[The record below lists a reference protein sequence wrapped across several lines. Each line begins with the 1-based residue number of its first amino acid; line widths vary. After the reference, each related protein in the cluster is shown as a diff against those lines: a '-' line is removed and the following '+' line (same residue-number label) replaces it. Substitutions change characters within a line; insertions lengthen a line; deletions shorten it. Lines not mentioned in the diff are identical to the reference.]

1 MAEGNDMWNV
11 NDTDI
16 DGAISLLAHATAGA
30 DFEHESPS
38 VKEIPLLTSESPRKP
53 TAHRYPI
60 ELWPHQE
67 AIIARCNAIEQSPNA
82 VQTQVQNTAR
92 YQDKS
97 SLPSTHTVNVG
108 VINDPPGAGKTYS
121 ILALIEQNPIG
132 TNIIIVPQNILQ
144 QWDTAMK
151 TLYANTKLKY
161 GTIKN
166 YADIMYLTTKGQWDE
181 PPKFLEYDVLILEAS
196 YAETLSAILS
206 TPLNPGEKPPSIA
219 RLIIDEV
226 DSIQDLIKTPINAQ
240 FVWLVSASFEHTNGK
255 VYIGPYFFDDD
266 LIPHI
271 FCKCDPAFVAKS
283 IQLPE
288 PVVRTVNCKSAEAA
302 LFAGVASLEA
312 MIGLHT
318 DDRRPLIKEM
328 GRSFPPGIYSHLDLA
343 KQYLIGLERQV
354 EILKDVLEI
363 TKEKS
368 DFIFDAGVQT
378 AEDKQFSELSEKL
391 ERLKNNIAAYVPT
404 PQEETKQHALKQL
417 YKEIKAGGKWLF
429 FNDNASA
436 LYDTQAAM
444 ERAGI
449 DSVMLDGGSPSKI
462 ARCIEQY
469 KTGSKNV
476 LLLNSKL
483 EGAGMNLENT
493 SHLVFMHAT
502 EPRLV
507 EQVMGR
513 AQRHGRTAP
522 LTVIHLL
529 NESENTI

>member
-1 MAEGNDMWNV
+1 MDDNWNISDADV
-11 NDTDI
+11 EK
-16 DGAISLLAHATAGA
+16 AISPL
-30 DFEHESPS
+30 ENIHELDNET
-38 VKEIPLLTSESPRKP
+38 KEPVNKDIPLLTADSPC
-53 TAHRYPI
+53 TSTTNRYPI
-60 ELWPHQE
+60 QLWPHQE
-67 AIIARCNAIEQSPNA
+67 AIIARCQHIEAHPHS
-82 VQTQVQNTAR
+82 VQTHVQNTIR
-92 YQDKS
+92 YQDRS
-97 SLPSTHTVNVG
+97 RLPTSQMVNVG

-121 ILALIEQNPIG
+121 ILSLIEHNPIG

-144 QWDTAMK
+144 QWDAAMK

-161 GTIKN
+161 GTVKS
-166 YADIMYLTTKGQWDE
+166 YADILHLTTKGQWGE
-181 PPKFLEYDVLILEAS
+181 PPKLFEYNVLILEAS
-196 YAETLSAILS
+196 YAETLSAILA
-206 TPLNPGEKPPSIA
+206 TPLNDGEQPPQIA
-219 RLIIDEV
+219 RLVIDEV
-226 DSIQDLIKTPINAQ
+226 DSIQELIKTPINAQ
-240 FVWLVSASFEHTNGK
+240 FVWLVSASFEHNNGK

-266 LIPHI
+266 LIPQI

-288 PVVRTVNCKSAEAA
+288 PIIREIKCKSAESA
-302 LFAGVASLEA
+302 LFAGVAGYEA

-328 GRSFPPGIYSHLDLA
+328 GRSFPPGIYTHLDLA
-343 KQYLIGLERQV
+343 KQYQTALEKQV

-363 TKEKS
+363 TQEKS

-378 AEDKQFSELSEKL
+378 AEDKQYSELSEKL
-391 ERLKNNIAAYVPT
+391 ERLKKNIVTYVPT
-404 PQEETKQHALKQL
+404 PPEETKQHAIKQL

-449 DSVMLDGGSPSKI
+449 DSVMLDGGSPTKI
-462 ARCIEQY
+462 ARSIEQY
-469 KTGSKNV
+469 KGGSKNV

-493 SHLVFMHAT
+493 THLVFMHAT
-502 EPRLV
+502 DSRLV

-522 LTVIHLL
+522 LNVIYLL
-529 NESENTI
+529 NESENA

>member
-1 MAEGNDMWNV
+1 MAEEAN
-11 NDTDI
+11 
-16 DGAISLLAHATAGA
+16 LLWG
-30 DFEHESPS
+30 
-38 VKEIPLLTSESPRKP
+38 VKEDALENQCMQEHDDSLPSIPKTIPLLTADSPRKE
-53 TAHRYPI
+53 TSGRYPI
-60 ELWPHQE
+60 DLWSHQE
-67 AIIARCNAIEQSPNA
+67 AIIARCQHIEAHPHA
-82 VQTQVQNTAR
+82 VSTQIQNSIR
-92 YQDKS
+92 YQNAS
-97 SLPSTHTVNVG
+97 QAPVAQTANVG

-132 TNIIIVPQNILQ
+132 TNIIVVPQNILA
-144 QWDTAMK
+144 QWDAAMK
-151 TLYANTKLKY
+151 TLYENTTLKY
-161 GTIKN
+161 GTIKT
-166 YADIMYLTTKGQWDE
+166 YADIVHLTTKGQWGE
-181 PPKFLEYDVLILEAS
+181 PPKIYEYNVILLEAS
-196 YAETLSAILS
+196 YAETISAILA
-206 TPLNPGEKPPSIA
+206 TPLNPDEEPQTNAS
-219 RLIIDEV
+219 LIIDEV
-226 DSIQDLIKTPINAQ
+226 DSIQELIKTPIKAQ

-255 VYIGPYFFDDD
+255 VYIGPYFFNDE
-266 LIPHI
+266 LIPDI

-288 PVVRTVNCKSAEAA
+288 PVTRIINCKCAEAA
-302 LFAGVASLEA
+302 LFAGVASLNA

-328 GRSFPPGIYSHLDLA
+328 GRSFPPGIYTHLDLA
-343 KQYLIGLERQV
+343 KQYLIALERQV

-368 DFIFDAGVQT
+368 DFIFDTDVQT

-391 ERLKNNIAAYVPT
+391 ECLKKNIAAYVPT

-436 LYDTQAAM
+436 LYDTQADM
-444 ERAGI
+444 ERADI

-493 SHLVFMHAT
+493 THLVFMHAT

-513 AQRHGRTAP
+513 AQRHGRTAS
-522 LTVIHLL
+522 LNVIHLL
-529 NESENTI
+529 NDSENTI